1 MWWGYNMTAYAI
13 VVSSFD
19 DVHATA
25 VYLVGGT
32 LQLAD
37 VTRLT
42 TELLCDPV
50 IQHAAWYDLAQ
61 PTLDVVVQPSHEVA
75 FRAGVTDNEAESIL
89 IGAQRLGIV
98 GLHQVRT
105 LRRHAD
111 RNGPPPYNDL
121 IQTCHAVT
129 ASNTAERQ
137 AWYIQHLSEPA
148 QRPAAITVVP
158 IRALSDDELIMLSQK
173 GLLALD
179 LAEMRTIQAYYR
191 RVGRDPSDGEI
202 ETIAQTWSEHCS
214 HKTFKGRVRYQGA
227 PHGLSPAQQP
237 HHPGLVALGT
247 HADIDSLIRSYLM
260 KATNETAPRL
270 EHLRLISAFV
280 DNAGIVAFDD
290 ELELSFKVETH
301 NHPSAL
307 EPFGGA
313 NTGLGG
319 VLRDVLGVSAQ
330 PIAATDV
337 FCFGPRD
344 ADLTTM
350 GGHVLPTH
358 QVALGVV
365 AGVQDYGNKIGVPI
379 VNGAVFYDAGYI
391 ANPLVFAGTVGLAP
405 QGRHPRTVG
414 VGDAIVVLGGRTGR
428 DGIHGATFSSIE
440 LTHTTAQEAGSAVQ
454 IGDPITEKKL
464 IDVVIK
470 ARDAGLYSA
479 ITDCGAGGL
488 SSAVGEMGEKTGAR
502 VELAQVPRKYAG
514 LQPWEVWLSEAQERI
529 VMAVPQANLAS
540 LLALCAA
547 EEVEAT
553 AIGTYDG
560 SGRLVVTH
568 QGATLVDIDMHM
580 LHDGRPQRVLE
591 ATWQAGSTP
600 VPAWQHLS
608 HEQIVARLL
617 AHPNIASRAQIIR
630 GYDHEVQGR
639 TVVKPLVGAHSDGPG
654 DAAVLQ
660 VRPDATTGV
669 AIGCGMAPQLSQ
681 YDPYWMGLAA
691 VDEALRNIVAV
702 GGDPRAC
709 TVLDNFCWGDPRQP
723 DRMGGLTRATVACY
737 DAALAYGTPFISGK
751 DSLNNEYR
759 TASGQ
764 RIPIPGTLL
773 ISAMAY
779 HPDIRRSQTSDFK
792 QAGNAI
798 YVVGITQ
805 NALAGAH
812 VAQVAGIPTRVHWQQ
827 PRVDLALAPQILQH
841 VHHAIHAGLVVAC
854 HDISDGGLAVAIA
867 EMALAGRLG
876 ANIVLD
882 TVPSDSTDPF
892 VVLYS
897 ESPSRFVVEVPVT
910 HQHTFETAL
919 HGIPHAR
926 IGTVVAD
933 PHVVATSQGHPCF
946 RMHVTQLVAHF
957 QTAIV

>member
-1 MWWGYNMTAYAI
+1 MAAFAI
-13 VVSSFD
+13 VVTSFD
-19 DVHATA
+19 DAHTSA

-32 LQLAD
+32 LQSDA
-37 VTRLT
+37 VVRLT
-42 TELLCDPV
+42 NELLCDPV
-50 IQHAAWYDLAQ
+50 IQHATWHDLAHT
-61 PTLDVVVQPSHEVA
+61 TLDSVVVPSFEIA

-89 IGAQRLGIV
+89 VGAQRLGIT
-98 GLHQVRT
+98 GITQVRT
-105 LRRHAD
+105 LRRYAAHDGQRPA
-111 RNGPPPYNDL
+111 YNDL

-129 ASNTAERQ
+129 ATNTAERK
-137 AWYIQHLSEPA
+137 AWYLAHLAAPT
-148 QRPAAITVVP
+148 QRPAAIAVVP
-158 IRALSDDELIMLSQK
+158 IRELDDDDLISLSQK

-191 RVGRDPSDGEI
+191 TIGREPSDGEI

-214 HKTFKGRVRYQGA
+214 HKTFKGRVHYSGTA
-227 PHGLSPAQQP
+227 HDLTPTQQS

-247 HADIDSLIRSYLM
+247 NADIDSLIRTYLM

-270 EHLRLISAFV
+270 THLRLISAFV

-344 ADLTTM
+344 ADLSTL
-350 GGHVLPTH
+350 GGHVLPPH
-358 QVALGVV
+358 QVAHGVV

-379 VNGAVFYDAGYI
+379 VNGAVFYDPGYV

-405 QGRHPRTVG
+405 QGKHPRNVG
-414 VGDAIVVLGGRTGR
+414 IGDAIVVLGGRTGR

-464 IDVVIK
+464 IDVVIQ

-488 SSAVGEMGEKTGAR
+488 SSAIGEMGEKTGAR

-529 VMAVPQANLAS
+529 VMAVPQQHLAA
-540 LLALCAA
+540 LLALCDA

-553 AIGTYDG
+553 AVGTYDG

-568 QGATLVDIDMHM
+568 HGDTLVDIDMHM
-580 LHDGRPQRVLE
+580 LHDGRPQRTLA
-591 ATWQAGSTP
+591 ATWQAGTTP
-600 VPAWQHLS
+600 APAWQERTHN
-608 HEQIVARLL
+608 QIVTALL
-617 AHPNIASRAQIIR
+617 AHPNIASRAPIIR

-639 TVVKPLVGAHSDGPG
+639 TVVKPLVGAQSDGPG
-654 DAAVLQ
+654 DAAVLH
-660 VRPDATTGV
+660 VRPDRSTGV

-681 YDPYWMGLAA
+681 FDPYWMGLAA
-691 VDEALRNIVAV
+691 VDEALRNVVAV
-702 GGDPRAC
+702 GADPSAC

-779 HPDIRRSQTSDFK
+779 HPDIRRAQTSDFK

-798 YVVGITQ
+798 YVVGMTQ

-812 VAQVAGIPTRVHWQQ
+812 VAQVAGIPDAAQWQQ
-827 PRVDLALAPQILQH
+827 PRVDLAVAPHLMRQLHRAIQH
-841 VHHAIHAGLVVAC
+841 GSVVAC
-854 HDISDGGLAVAIA
+854 HDISDGGLAVAVA
-867 EMALAGRLG
+867 EMVIAGRLG
-876 ANIVLD
+876 ATIALEA
-882 TVPSDSTDPF
+882 VPSTSRDPF

-910 HQHTFETAL
+910 QQRDFEATL
-919 HGIPHAR
+919 QGIPWACV
-926 IGTVVAD
+926 G
-933 PHVVATSQGHPCF
+933 HVSPSPSFTATNHGQTCVHLS
-946 RMHVTQLVAHF
+946 VDTLVAHF
-957 QTAIV
+957 QTAIL